1 MSKPLDVLLI
11 TPPSRV
17 QVYQELSRDF
27 AAIGVNFVKKKCA
40 RPHPVD
46 VKITSTFQC
55 EVCKNKRGTDAAKNN
70 NDQHDKLIIA
80 RR

>member
-27 AAIGVNFVKKKCA
+27 AAIE
-40 RPHPVD
+40 PPVWSGLIATFLRQHSCSVAILD
-46 VKITSTFQC
+46 AEATTS
-55 EVCKNKRGTDAAKNN
+55 
-70 NDQHDKLIIA
+70 
-80 RR
+80 RRRIGSPPLRRDSRSS